1 MTYAVVKYVHLA
13 AVALSF
19 ALFFLRGLWMMLDSP
34 RLGARWVRVVPHA
47 NDTVLLAAGIWLAVL
62 LRLAPRE
69 SAWLT
74 AKLVALPVYIGLGM
88 LALRFFRGKGRRI
101 AAWLAALAV
110 FGYMVAVAVSHNPWP
125 WTALL
130 AGAPL

>member
-1 MTYAVVKYVHLA
+1 MTYVVVKYVHLA

-19 ALFFLRGLWMMLDSP
+19 SLFFLRGLWMMLDSP
-34 RLGARWVRVVPHA
+34 LLKRRWVRIVPHV

-62 LRLAPRE
+62 LRLSPGE
-69 SAWLT
+69 STWLA
-74 AKLVALPVYIGLGM
+74 AKLIALPLYIGLGM
-88 LALRFFRGKGRRI
+88 LALRFLRGKGRRI

-125 WTALL
+125 RS
-130 AGAPL
+130 